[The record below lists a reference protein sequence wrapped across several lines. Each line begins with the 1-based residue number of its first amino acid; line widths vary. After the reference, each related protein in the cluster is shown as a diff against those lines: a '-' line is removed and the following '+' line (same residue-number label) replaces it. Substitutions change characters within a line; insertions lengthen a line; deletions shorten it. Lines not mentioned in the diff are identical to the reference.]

1 MLKKIVAGLALS
13 SAIAMAD
20 ELVIPVGQQGIDGL
34 ALPQKGQNMHQI
46 EQKFGEPAARHPAR
60 GEPPISRWEY
70 DNFIVYFESEYVI
83 HAVLRHKPK
92 AQYQEPQ
99 PESVGQ

>member
-1 MLKKIVAGLALS
+1 MLKIAVALLALG
-13 SAIAMAD
+13 SAASYAD
-20 ELVIPVGQQGIDGL
+20 QLVIPVGQQGIEGL
-34 ALPQKGQNMHQI
+34 ALPQKGQKMSQI
-46 EQKFGEPAARHPAR
+46 EQTFGEPSVRHPAR

-70 DNFIVYFESEYVI
+70 ENFIVYFESEHVI

-99 PESVGQ
+99 AEQSGE